1 MAVDLHLH
9 TIHSDG
15 TWSPTQLV
23 EKAISLR
30 LKHIAI
36 TDHDTVDGLAEA
48 EKVAGIKI
56 EIIPGIEINTV
67 WTNADG
73 KQQDVHILGYFIDRT
88 NAKLKA
94 VMEKQQWARNQLV
107 AETLEMVK
115 SAGITLTME
124 DVQASAGIGSIG
136 RPHLTK
142 AIVKAGGARDVN
154 EAYEKFMRRTSPYYV
169 ARKSVG
175 PQEAIAAIK
184 DAGGISSLAHP
195 SKDDNSEDLIARLKT
210 YGLDAVEAFH
220 RSHTLP
226 HIRRLM
232 RCARLNKMLIT
243 GGSDCHG
250 PYEQY
255 PESIGSIRV
264 PLHVVQDLKSAR
276 EVRV

>member
-36 TDHDTVDGLAEA
+36 TDHDTVAGLAEA
-48 EKVAGIKI
+48 EKVAGDKL

-67 WTNADG
+67 WSDDAG
-73 KQQDVHILGYFIDRT
+73 KMHDVHILGYFIDRS

-107 AETLEMVK
+107 TETLEMLK
-115 SAGITLTME
+115 KAGMALTLE
-124 DVQASAGIGSIG
+124 DIQESSGIGSIG

-142 AIVKAGGARDVN
+142 AIVKAGGAKDVN

-195 SKDDNSEDLIARLKT
+195 SKDERTEDLIVTLKQF
-210 YGLDAVEAFH
+210 GLDAIEAFH

-232 RCARLNKMLIT
+232 RCARMNKMLIT